1 MTDPVRESAIAL
13 LTDWSAPD
21 AAQDALRH
29 SVLAF
34 LLGREDSCRR
44 SCVPGHITASALVVA
59 DTGDQVLLTLH
70 PRLGRWVQLGGH
82 CEPDDDDI
90 LAAALREGVEESG
103 ITGLVLDPRLV
114 AIHVHALTC
123 SLGVPTRHLDLQF
136 AAVAPAGASIAVS
149 DESLDLRWWPVDA
162 LPPGTDHALAALV
175 SRGAS

>member
-59 DTGDQVLLTLH
+59 DAGDQVPLAVLVEVEGDTQ
-70 PRLGRWVQLGGH
+70 G
-82 CEPDDDDI
+82 
-90 LAAALREGVEESG
+90 LAAA
-103 ITGLVLDPRLV
+103 
-114 AIHVHALTC
+114 
-123 SLGVPTRHLDLQF
+123 
-136 AAVAPAGASIAVS
+136 
-149 DESLDLRWWPVDA
+149 
-162 LPPGTDHALAALV
+162 
-175 SRGAS
+175 